1 MDNARSLS
9 FLTPAFFGSR
19 LSFLGENCMYYGFDV
34 GGTKIEFGA
43 FNEKLERVATERVP
57 TPTDN
62 YDLLVE
68 TIAGLVNKYDAEF
81 GCEGTIGLGLP
92 GMEDA
97 DDATV
102 LTVNVPAAKGKPLR
116 ADLEA
121 KIGRSV
127 KIENDANCFALSEAW
142 DENLQDEP
150 SVLGLILGTG
160 FGGGFI
166 YEGKVF
172 SGRNHVAG
180 EVGHTRLPID
190 AWFHLGDNA
199 PLLGCGCEKKGCLD
213 SYLSGRGFELL
224 YAHYYGEEKKAIDI
238 IKSHAEG
245 EAKAVEHVERFMEL
259 LAICFANLFTA
270 TDPHVVVLGG
280 GLSNF
285 ELIYEEMPKRIPKYL
300 LSVAKCP
307 KIIKAK
313 HGDSGGVRG
322 AAFLNIK

>member
-1 MDNARSLS
+1 
-9 FLTPAFFGSR
+9 
-19 LSFLGENCMYYGFDV
+19 MYYGFDV

-43 FNEKLERVATERVP
+43 FNDKLERVATERVP

-62 YDLLVE
+62 YELLVD
-68 TIAGLVNKYDAEF
+68 TIADLISKYDAEL

-102 LTVNVPAAKGKPLR
+102 LTVNVPAAKGKTLR

-142 DENLQDEP
+142 DEELQDEP

-166 YEGKVF
+166 FDGKVF

-180 EVGHTRLPID
+180 ELGHMRLPID
-190 AWFHLGDNA
+190 AWFHLGENA
-199 PLLGCGCEKKGCLD
+199 PLLGCGCGKKGCLD
-213 SYLSGRGFELL
+213 SYLSGRGFELI
-224 YAHYYGEEKKAIDI
+224 YEHYNGEKKKAIDI
-238 IKSHAEG
+238 INAYRDG
-245 EAKAVEHVERFMEL
+245 DVKAAEHVERFMEL
-259 LAICFANLFTA
+259 LAICFGNIFTA
-270 TDPHVVVLGG
+270 TDPDVVVLGG

-285 ELIYEEMPKRIPKYL
+285 DLIYEELPKRIPKHL

>member
-1 MDNARSLS
+1 
-9 FLTPAFFGSR
+9 
-19 LSFLGENCMYYGFDV
+19 MYYGFDV

-43 FNEKLERVATERVP
+43 FNEKLERIASERVP
-57 TPTDN
+57 TPTDDYN
-62 YDLLVE
+62 KLVE
-68 TIAGLVNKYDAEF
+68 TIAGLVAKYDAEF
-81 GCEGTIGLGLP
+81 GVEGTIGLGLP

-127 KIENDANCFALSEAW
+127 QIENDANCFALSEAW
-142 DENLQDEP
+142 DDELKNEP
-150 SVLGLILGTG
+150 SVMGLILGTG
-160 FGGGFI
+160 FGGGLI
-166 YEGKVF
+166 YNGKVF

-180 EVGHTRLPID
+180 EIGHMRLPID
-190 AWFHLGDNA
+190 AWFHLGGDKA
-199 PLLGCGCEKKGCLD
+199 PLLECGCGNKGCMD
-213 SYLSGRGFELL
+213 NYLSGRGFELI
-224 YAHYYGEEKKAIDI
+224 YEHNNGEKKKAIDI
-238 IKSHAEG
+238 INAFKEG
-245 EAKAVEHVERFMEL
+245 EEKAVKHVDSFMEL
-259 LAICFANLFTA
+259 LAICFGNIFTA
-270 TDPHVVVLGG
+270 HDPHVVALGG

-285 ELIYEEMPKRIPKYL
+285 DLIYEEVPKRIGKHL

>member
-1 MDNARSLS
+1 
-9 FLTPAFFGSR
+9 
-19 LSFLGENCMYYGFDV
+19 MYYGFDV

-62 YDLLVE
+62 YELLVD
-68 TIAGLVNKYDAEF
+68 TIAELISKYDAEF

-142 DENLQDEP
+142 DEDLQGEP

-180 EVGHTRLPID
+180 EVGHMRLPID

-199 PLLGCGCEKKGCLD
+199 PLLGCGCGKKGCLD
-213 SYLSGRGFELL
+213 SYLSGRGFELI
-224 YAHYYGEEKKAIDI
+224 YAHYFGEQKKAIDI
-238 IKSHAEG
+238 IKAYGEG
-245 EAKAVEHVERFMEL
+245 EASAVEHVERFMEL
-259 LAICFANLFTA
+259 LAICLGNIFTA
-270 TDPHVVVLGG
+270 TDPNVVVLGG

-285 ELIYEEMPKRIPKYL
+285 DLIYEEMPKRIPKHL

-307 KIIKAK
+307 RIIKAK

>member
-1 MDNARSLS
+1 
-9 FLTPAFFGSR
+9 
-19 LSFLGENCMYYGFDV
+19 MYYGFDV

-57 TPTDN
+57 TPTED
-62 YDLLVE
+62 YQLLVD
-68 TIAGLVNKYDAEF
+68 TIAGLVAKYDDQF
-81 GCEGTIGLGLP
+81 GVQGTIGLGLP

-97 DDATV
+97 DDGTV
-102 LTVNVPAAKGKPLR
+102 LTVNVPSAKGKPLR

-142 DENLQDEP
+142 DDELKDAA
-150 SVLGLILGTG
+150 SVMGLILGTG
-160 FGGGFI
+160 FGGGLV
-166 YEGKVF
+166 YEGRIF

-180 EVGHTRLPID
+180 EIGHMRLPID
-190 AWFHLGDNA
+190 AWFHLGSEKA
-199 PLLGCGCEKKGCLD
+199 PLLSCGCGKKGCMD
-213 SYLSGRGFELL
+213 NYLSGRGFELI
-224 YAHYYGEEKKAIDI
+224 YEHYFGEKKKAVDI
-238 IKSHAEG
+238 INAHQAG

-259 LAICFANLFTA
+259 LAICFGNIFTA
-270 TDPHVVVLGG
+270 NDPHVVVLGG

-285 ELIYEEMPKRIPKYL
+285 ELIYEEMPKRIPKHL

>member
-1 MDNARSLS
+1 
-9 FLTPAFFGSR
+9 
-19 LSFLGENCMYYGFDV
+19 MYYGFDV

-57 TPTDN
+57 TPTDD
-62 YDLLVE
+62 YQLLLE
-68 TIAGLVNKYDAEF
+68 TIADLVKKYDNELS
-81 GCEGTIGLGLP
+81 CEGKIGLGLP
-92 GMEDA
+92 GMENA
-97 DDATV
+97 DDGTMLV
-102 LTVNVPAAKGKPLR
+102 VNVPASTGKPLR
-116 ADLEA
+116 KDLEVL
-121 KIGRSV
+121 IGRSV

-142 DENLQDEP
+142 DDELKDEP
-150 SVLGLILGTG
+150 SVAGLILGTG
-160 FGGGFI
+160 FGGGLV

-180 EVGHTRLPID
+180 ELGHMRLPID

-199 PLLGCGCEKKGCLD
+199 PLLGCGCGKKGCLD
-213 SYLSGRGFELL
+213 SYLSGRGFELI
-224 YAHYYGEEKKAIDI
+224 YEHYFGEKKKAIEI
-238 IKSHAEG
+238 IQAYNEG
-245 EAKAVEHVERFMEL
+245 EAKAAKHVDRFMEL
-259 LAICFANLFTA
+259 LAICFANLFTGL
-270 TDPHVVVLGG
+270 DPHVVALGG

-285 ELIYEEMPKRIPKYL
+285 ELIYEEMPKRVPKYL

>member
-1 MDNARSLS
+1 
-9 FLTPAFFGSR
+9 
-19 LSFLGENCMYYGFDV
+19 MYYGFDV

-43 FNEKLERVATERVP
+43 FNNKLERMATERVAT
-57 TPTDN
+57 PTDD
-62 YDLLVE
+62 YALLVD
-68 TIAGLVNKYDAEF
+68 TIADLVAKYDQQF
-81 GCEGTIGLGLP
+81 GVQGTIGLGLP

-102 LTVNVPAAKGKPLR
+102 LTVNIPSANGKPLR

-121 KIGRSV
+121 KIGRQV

-142 DENLQDEP
+142 DEELKDEP
-150 SVLGLILGTG
+150 AVMGLILGTG
-160 FGGGFI
+160 FGGGFVF
-166 YEGKVF
+166 EGKIF

-180 EVGHTRLPID
+180 EVGHMRMPID
-190 AWFHLGDNA
+190 AWFHLGADKA
-199 PLLGCGCEKKGCLD
+199 PLLSCGCGKKGCLD
-213 SYLSGRGFELL
+213 NYLSGRGFELL
-224 YAHYYGEEKKAIDI
+224 YQHYFGEKKAAIEI
-238 IKSHAEG
+238 INAYQQG
-245 EAKAVEHVERFMEL
+245 EAKAAEHVERFMEM
-259 LAICFANLFTA
+259 LAICFANIFTA
-270 TDPHVVVLGG
+270 NDPDVVVLGG

-285 ELIYEEMPKRIPKYL
+285 ELIYQELPKRIPKHL

>member
-1 MDNARSLS
+1 
-9 FLTPAFFGSR
+9 
-19 LSFLGENCMYYGFDV
+19 MYYGFDV

-62 YDLLVE
+62 YELLVD
-68 TIAGLVNKYDAEF
+68 TIAELVNKYDTEF

-142 DENLQDEP
+142 DEDLQDEP

-190 AWFHLGDNA
+190 AWFHLGENA
-199 PLLGCGCEKKGCLD
+199 PLLGCGCGNKGCLD

-238 IKSHAEG
+238 IKTHAEG
-245 EAKAVEHVERFMEL
+245 EEKAVEHVERFMEL

-270 TDPHVVVLGG
+270 TDPHTVVLGG

-285 ELIYEEMPKRIPKYL
+285 ELIYEEMPKRIPKHL

>member
-1 MDNARSLS
+1 
-9 FLTPAFFGSR
+9 
-19 LSFLGENCMYYGFDV
+19 MYYGFDV

-62 YDLLVE
+62 YELLVD
-68 TIAGLVNKYDAEF
+68 TIADLISKYDAEF

-142 DENLQDEP
+142 DEDLQGEP

-180 EVGHTRLPID
+180 EVGHMRLPID

-199 PLLGCGCEKKGCLD
+199 PLLGCGCGKKGCLD
-213 SYLSGRGFELL
+213 SYLSGRGFELI
-224 YAHYYGEEKKAIDI
+224 YAHYFGEQKKAIDI
-238 IKSHAEG
+238 IKAYGEG
-245 EAKAVEHVERFMEL
+245 EASAVEHVERFMEL
-259 LAICFANLFTA
+259 LAICLGNIFTA
-270 TDPHVVVLGG
+270 TDPNVVVLGG

-285 ELIYEEMPKRIPKYL
+285 DLIYEEMPKRIPKHL